1 MAFQCNV
8 DTNGGATTKNV
19 NGLSYTLGRIPDNWV
34 AKSLDVCNYVSRR
47 LIAKKIEKTV
57 SLTLTFQGD
66 GVCDTTHGF
75 GINAQHLAY
84 PNSASTQTLGTNFAV
99 KQLKQG

>member
-47 LIAKKIEKTV
+47 LIAKKKKNR
-57 SLTLTFQGD
+57 F
-66 GVCDTTHGF
+66 H
-75 GINAQHLAY
+75 
-84 PNSASTQTLGTNFAV
+84 
-99 KQLKQG
+99 